1 MIESR
6 FFDRNPLTGASTM
19 YHYDDVE
26 KRSYMETIE
35 DHQAVVD
42 VNRRLDN
49 DHTDANWR
57 GDLHMVASLP
67 LTVWFELK
75 KNGTMD
81 DEKRLRAWIN
91 DSANSAFRVRP
102 GRV

>member
-26 KRSYMETIE
+26 KQSYMETTE

-49 DHTDANWR
+49 DNTDANWR

-75 KNGTMD
+75 KNGTLD
-81 DEKRLRAWIN
+81 DDKRLRAWVN

-102 GRV
+102 GKV